1 MDSGLGKVKFQ
12 FMKASVGKGL
22 SRSIEDYL
30 KVIYKLEADS
40 GSAQT
45 SAIAEAL
52 AIAPPS
58 VSGMVKRLAE
68 AGLLE
73 HSRYRGVRLTEA
85 GQHQALRILRRHRII
100 ESYLIEQLEY
110 DWHNVHQEAE
120 RLEHA
125 VSDALID
132 RMDQALGRP
141 SHDPHGAP
149 IPTPDSEIETI
160 HYVPM
165 TDLDVGSA
173 GQLRMVGDKDSER
186 LRFIASLGL
195 RPGVAFD
202 VVARQPFNGPLTI
215 RLEGGRQE
223 VIGYELANS
232 LQCEE
237 VGGDAT

>member
-1 MDSGLGKVKFQ
+1 
-12 FMKASVGKGL
+12 MKAPAGQHL

-30 KVIYKLEADS
+30 KVIYKLQEAS
-40 GSAQT
+40 GTAQT
-45 SAIAEAL
+45 SVIAEAL
-52 AIAPPS
+52 SIAPPS

-73 HSRYRGVRLTEA
+73 HSRYHGVRLTEE
-85 GQHQALRILRRHRII
+85 GQRQALRMLRRHRII
-100 ESYLIEQLEY
+100 ESYLIEQLGY
-110 DWHNVHQEAE
+110 DWHNVHEEAE

-125 VSDALID
+125 VSDDLID

-149 IPTPDSEIETI
+149 IPTPDGEIETT

-165 TDLDVGSA
+165 TDMDVGSA
-173 GQLRMVGDKDSER
+173 GELRMVGDKDSER

-202 VVARQPFNGPLTI
+202 VVARQPFKGPLTI
-215 RLEGGRQE
+215 RLAGDREE
-223 VIGYELANS
+223 IIGYELANS
-232 LQCEE
+232 LQCEK
-237 VGGDAT
+237 VKG

>member
-1 MDSGLGKVKFQ
+1 MMSRERQ
-12 FMKASVGKGL
+12 GL

-30 KVIYKLEADS
+30 KIIYRLQAES

-45 SAIAEAL
+45 GAIAERL
-52 AIAPPS
+52 SIAPPS

-68 AGLLE
+68 SGLVE
-73 HSRYRGVRLTEA
+73 HAPYKGVQLTET
-85 GQHQALRILRRHRII
+85 GQRQALRVLRRHRII
-100 ESYLIEQLEY
+100 ELYLIAQLEY
-110 DWHNVHQEAE
+110 AWHDVHEEAE

-125 VSDALID
+125 VSDDLIE
-132 RMDQALGRP
+132 RMDRALGHP

-149 IPTPDSEIETI
+149 IPTADGEIETT

-173 GQLRMVGDKDSER
+173 GWLRMVGDKDSER

-195 RPGVAFD
+195 KPGVQFD
-202 VVARQPFNGPLTI
+202 VITRQPFNGPLTI
-215 RLEGGRQE
+215 RFEDNREE

-232 LQCEE
+232 LQCEK
-237 VGGDAT
+237 VRR